1 MVIHQSE
8 QNNNNSNSNSG
19 VSSTATSTSTII
31 STSTNTSS
39 SSATTASTEE
49 EEEEGEEIDNENL
62 NSKDIQSTT
71 LTSTQKH
78 QHDPI
83 LRNEDGSMLTTPQN
97 IPMVIS
103 KDQNKLIHLDPVPN
117 FKDKA
122 DIKPWLQK
130 IFYPMGIEIVIE
142 RSDNTKVVFK
152 CKASKRGRKSRKSST
167 NGTPNNTTSTF
178 EDTVK
183 ECAEKFIIH
192 DNKMKND
199 LKTNTPSS
207 VSTPPSS
214 SSPRGKKKRA
224 VSSFNVCPFRIR
236 ATYSIRRLKWSIVV
250 VNNIHSHELNFDP
263 DSDEYKKFKAK
274 LREDND
280 LEAIKKFDELEYRKR
295 SNLPIQTAMIPC
307 DCGLTNEIES
317 FNIVIPNANPKPI
330 STMSKRNILKKKIQ
344 QPKDVSPPTSGSKRT
359 INDLIMKKTDKAV
372 SASAPP
378 APSNNSPPP
387 TKPTA
392 TATTTNEQISL
403 DDIINNYSNMPL
415 KSTNSNLINLDWN
428 INLLSD
434 NGPQNSINSN
444 HLLYNLMNTTANTT
458 PVNTIFKTNNDS
470 QTDIIQARDKIED
483 EENDEEVGVP
493 LQRDNKDYEYN
504 GTNQIANEYYHN
516 DLDSYNTDHF
526 YKFNGPFDSGN
537 AVLINKYN
545 NHTDGNNMNHELLSN
560 NFIDDPLINESHIN
574 SIIYNT
580 NLELNINIMAPNIN
594 TANNTNTTTTNEN
607 TTNQNLMNYTPESWT
622 NINDNINPTASN
634 TTIQPVNN
642 DFNTINPNNNLI
654 DLNEIDFTDIFT
666 STSGSFYKHL
676 PKQEESPFSK
686 PDPISMIKSEH
697 PSPHSNIPQPTTG
710 ETLSNELKQFIVH
723 LEETSKT
730 QNVTITPVI
739 PEEDEEEP
747 AQSK

>member
-8 QNNNNSNSNSG
+8 QNNNNNSG
-19 VSSTATSTSTII
+19 VSSPATSTSTII

-39 SSATTASTEE
+39 SSATTEEGDEE
-49 EEEEGEEIDNENL
+49 EEEDGEIL
-62 NSKDIQSTT
+62 NKKDIKTT
-71 LTSTQKH
+71 ITTTQPH

-178 EDTVK
+178 ENTVK

-192 DNKMKND
+192 DNKMNND
-199 LKTNTPSS
+199 LKMTK
-207 VSTPPSS
+207 STSLISPPPLS

-274 LREDND
+274 LRVDND

-317 FNIVIPNANPKPI
+317 FNIVIPNTNPKPI
-330 STMSKRNILKKKIQ
+330 STTTKRNILKKKTQ
-344 QPKDVSPPTSGSKRT
+344 QQKHTPTPTSRSKRT
-359 INDLIMKKTDKAV
+359 INDLIMKKTDKIV
-372 SASAPP
+372 SV
-378 APSNNSPPP
+378 SPPP
-387 TKPTA
+387 PPPLEPVPTKITP
-392 TATTTNEQISL
+392 NEQISL

-415 KSTNSNLINLDWN
+415 KSTNSNLTNHDWN

-434 NGPQNSINSN
+434 NGPQITNNAN
-444 HLLYNLMNTTANTT
+444 HLLYNLMNNPTSANR
-458 PVNTIFKTNNDS
+458 VFKANNDS
-470 QTDIIQARDKIED
+470 QTDIIQAKDKIDD
-483 EENDEEVGVP
+483 EENDEEVGVT
-493 LQRDNKDYEYN
+493 LQRDSKDYEYN

-545 NHTDGNNMNHELLSN
+545 NNSSGNNMNHELLSN
-560 NFIDDPLINESHIN
+560 NFIDDPLLNESHIN
-574 SIIYNT
+574 SLIYNT
-580 NLELNINIMAPNIN
+580 NLELNINIMAPNTT
-594 TANNTNTTTTNEN
+594 TATDTNNINTNTNF
-607 TTNQNLMNYTPESWT
+607 MNCTPESWT
-622 NINDNINPTASN
+622 NPTNNVDPPTSN
-634 TTIQPVNN
+634 TTTQPVNN
-642 DFNTINPNNNLI
+642 EYNTINSNNNII
-654 DLNEIDFTDIFT
+654 DLNEIDFTDIFNSAT
-666 STSGSFYKHL
+666 SNSYKSL
-676 PKQEESPFSK
+676 PKPEESPFSI
-686 PDPISMIKSEH
+686 PGPPANLMIKTEH
-697 PSPHSNIPQPTTG
+697 PSPHSNLQQQPTTG
-710 ETLSNELKQFIVH
+710 ETLSNELNQFIVH

-730 QNVTITPVI
+730 QTVTATPVI
-739 PEEDEEEP
+739 KEEDEEE
-747 AQSK
+747 QT